1 MIIAE
6 NNFYQSI
13 IVTQL
18 LQSLQFQLLI
28 KHPWIVAS
36 MGFPTFVADHGCV
49 SSPPNMVIH
58 MALD

>member
-18 LQSLQFQLLI
+18 LQSLHFQLLI
-28 KHPWIVAS
+28 EHP
-36 MGFPTFVADHGCV
+36 CV
-49 SSPPNMVIH
+49 LV
-58 MALD
+58 